1 MQKIKVLHLELD
13 ENMGGIESFLYNLYE
28 QIDRKKIQFDFV
40 TRAENPAKGNEL
52 KKLGAN
58 IYKVSSLSH
67 PFRYM
72 RDLENIIKNGNYDVV
87 HIHKNSCANI
97 LPFFVTNK
105 FKDLKVYVH
114 SHNTQPSKGSI
125 SKILHILNRK
135 FVWNSSV
142 KHFACSEVAGK
153 WLYGKKRDFI
163 VIKNGILT
171 NRYLFNEFI
180 RSMKRD
186 ELQISKDSFV
196 IGNVGRFTEQKNQKR
211 LLEIFSNLQNLKTN
225 TVLLLIGDG
234 DLREENEKYAKQ
246 LGLKNVYFLGV
257 RNDIPELM
265 MAMDVMVMPSLY
277 EGLPIVCIE
286 AQATGLSMFI
296 SDTVSLETKII
307 DNYYSFSLED
317 SNLTI
322 AKELLKMD
330 KSDKSDKSNERTI
343 CCDIIRKAGYDMK
356 NTANTLINEY
366 YTKKG
371 IN

>member
-125 SKILHILNRK
+125 AKILHILNRK

-153 WLYGKKRDFI
+153 WLYGEAKEFI
-163 VIKNGILT
+163 VLKNGIIT
-171 NRYLFNEFI
+171 NNYLFNEN
-180 RSMKRD
+180 KRNSKRE
-186 ELQISKDSFV
+186 ELGISKDTFV

-211 LLEIFSNLQNLKTN
+211 LLEIFSKIHRLNQNTA
-225 TVLLLIGDG
+225 LLLIGDG
-234 DLREENEKYAKQ
+234 ELRKENENYVKKTD
-246 LGLKNVYFLGV
+246 LKDVFFLGV
-257 RNDIPELM
+257 RQDIPDLL
-265 MAMDVMVMPSLY
+265 MAMDSMVMTSLY

-286 AQATGLSMFI
+286 AETTGLQMYV
-296 SDTVSLETKII
+296 SDTVSSETKII
-307 DNYYSFSLED
+307 DKFCWFSIQDNDEHIV
-317 SNLTI
+317 N
-322 AKELLKMD
+322 ALLNTDIDYDRK
-330 KSDKSDKSNERTI
+330 KYCKIVSD
-343 CCDIIRKAGYDMK
+343 AGYDMK
-356 NTANTLINEY
+356 STASILCNEY
-366 YTKKG
+366 YLKKG

>member
-105 FKDLKVYVH
+105 FKNLKVCVH

-125 SKILHILNRK
+125 AKILHILNRR
-135 FVWNSSV
+135 FVWNSSI

-153 WLYGKKRDFI
+153 WLYGDEKDFI
-163 VIKNGILT
+163 VLKNGIKT
-171 NRYLFNEFI
+171 DNYLFNENM
-180 RSMKRD
+180 RSLKRE
-186 ELQISKDSFV
+186 ELGIANDTIL
-196 IGNVGRFTEQKNQKR
+196 IGNVGRFTEQKNHKR
-211 LLEIFSNLQNLKTN
+211 LLDIFYLLQKKEPNSALI
-225 TVLLLIGDG
+225 LIGDG
-234 DLREENEKYAKQ
+234 ELKDVNIEHSKKI
-246 LGLKNVYFLGV
+246 GLKNVNFLGV
-257 RNDIPELM
+257 RNDIPGLM
-265 MAMDVMVMPSLY
+265 MAMDVFVMPSLY
-277 EGLPIVCIE
+277 EGLPIVAVE
-286 AQATGLSMFI
+286 AQTTGLTVFV
-296 SDTVSLETKII
+296 SDTISNEVKITKNVIQFSLQDSDENIANKII
-307 DNYYSFSLED
+307 NTKYNYDRMKSRD
-317 SNLTI
+317 RI
-322 AKELLKMD
+322 CELGF
-330 KSDKSDKSNERTI
+330 
-343 CCDIIRKAGYDMK
+343 DIE
-356 NTANTLINEY
+356 NTAKILEREY
-366 YTKKG
+366 G
-371 IN
+371 VEV

>member
-153 WLYGKKRDFI
+153 WLYGEEKNFI
-163 VIKNGILT
+163 VLKNGILT
-171 NRYLFNEFI
+171 HNYLFDEN
-180 RSMKRD
+180 KRNAKR
-186 ELQISKDSFV
+186 EKLGLAKDTFV
-196 IGNVGRFTEQKNQKR
+196 IGNIGRFTEQKNQKK
-211 LLEIFSNLQNLKTN
+211 LIEIFSKVHRLNQKTA
-225 TVLLLIGDG
+225 LLLIGDG
-234 DLREENEKYAKQ
+234 ELRKENEDYVKKV
-246 LGLKNVYFLGV
+246 GLKDVYFLGV
-257 RNDIPELM
+257 RQDIPDLL
-265 MAMDVMVMPSLY
+265 MAMDSMVMTSLY

-286 AQATGLSMFI
+286 AETTGLQMYI
-296 SDTVSLETKII
+296 SDTVSSETKII
-307 DNYYSFSLED
+307 DKFCWFSIQDNDEYIV
-317 SNLTI
+317 N
-322 AKELLKMD
+322 ALLNTDISYDRK
-330 KSDKSDKSNERTI
+330 KYCQIVSD
-343 CCDIIRKAGYDMK
+343 AGYDMK
-356 NTANTLINEY
+356 STASILCGKY
-366 YTKKG
+366 YLKKG